1 MDAQVQAK
9 FEVGGMLLDQPF
21 KIRRLGH
28 FGLYV
33 NDLPGAVKFYTDYL
47 GFYVSDLLDMK
58 GMARPEDME
67 KLKDVGPTE
76 AVFTRHGTD
85 HHSFVLF
92 PYKARK
98 ALDTRGA
105 MFPGVTINQIT
116 WQVSSLREVVNS
128 IDWFK
133 SGEVR
138 INRTGRDTP
147 GSNWHV
153 YPFDPE
159 GHLNELYYGI
169 EQVGWTQ
176 RSKPRTMYDRG
187 FHDAPALPQIS
198 EQEEVLRAEERGV
211 DILSGTRQMDL
222 RDAKYDVGGILLPRP
237 FKITQIGPVRLFVKD
252 MAKELAF
259 YQQKMGL
266 IHTETVTYKGHA
278 CHFLRCNADH
288 HVIALYPMALR
299 AELGLSEHSSMLSF
313 GCRVND
319 YKQLKD
325 AIAFLKDKGVTIR
338 HLPPELFPGMDY
350 TAFAIDPDGHAVQLY
365 SYMEQIGWDGKPRP
379 AAQRRKVDNA
389 KWPERLDPMSD
400 SLMGETY
407 LGPWG

>member
-1 MDAQVQAK
+1 MDAAVQAK
-9 FEVGGMLLDQPF
+9 FDVGGLMLDQPF

-28 FGLYV
+28 FGFYV
-33 NDLPGAVKFYTDYL
+33 NDLPGALKFYTELL
-47 GFYVSDLLDMK
+47 GFYVSDVLDMK
-58 GMARPEDME
+58 NLARPEDME

-76 AVFTRHGTD
+76 AYFTRHGTD

-98 ALDTRGA
+98 ALDARGV
-105 MFPGVTINQIT
+105 MLPGVTVNQIT
-116 WQVSSLREVVNS
+116 WQVGSLREVVDS
-128 IDWFK
+128 IEWFK

-159 GHLNELYYGI
+159 GHMNELYYGI

-176 RSKPRTMYDRG
+176 RSKPKAMYDRG
-187 FHDAPALPQIS
+187 FHDAPELPQIS
-198 EQEEVLRAEERGV
+198 ELEEVLRAEERGV
-211 DILSGTRQMDL
+211 DLLSGTRQMDL

-237 FKITQIGPVRLFVKD
+237 FKITQIGPVRLFVQD
-252 MAKELAF
+252 MAKELAY

-278 CHFLRCNADH
+278 CHFLRCNTDH
-288 HVIALYPMALR
+288 HVMALYPIALR
-299 AELGLSEHSSMLSF
+299 AELGLSAHSTTMSF
-313 GCRVND
+313 GCKVND

-325 AIAFLKDKGVTIR
+325 AVAFLQNKGVTIK

-350 TAFAIDPDGHAVQLY
+350 TAFALDPDGHAIQLY

-400 SLMGETY
+400 TLMGETY